1 MPLNQ
6 DLGLVENTLTGE
18 TDLTMGQVS
27 YVQNSMMERD
37 VSINNLNLDRPEP
50 LKLN

>member
-18 TDLTMGQVS
+18 TDLTMGRLVMS
-27 YVQNSMMERD
+27 KILRW
-37 VSINNLNLDRPEP
+37 
-50 LKLN
+50 KGT